1 MKSQIGKKFCRFLKD
16 EGGYKS
22 FINEFKSQTKIRLE
36 WAKFHTPHFK
46 SKSVEQFEEY
56 CESINDKKLL
66 LNFAFEWDETE
77 EGWNYW
83 NNMANKWID
92 NFETNNVK

>member
-22 FINEFKSQTKIRLE
+22 FINEFKSQTNIRRE

-46 SKSVEQFEEY
+46 SESVGQFDEY
-56 CESINDKKLL
+56 CESIKNKKLL

-77 EGWNYW
+77 EGWSYW
-83 NNMANKWID
+83 NNMMNKWV
-92 NFETNNVK
+92 NGFET